1 MDIHELENE
10 IKSLQA
16 NFDQLPAWVAQR
28 YLTEYEEV
36 TQKEKVS
43 RSQKGALV
51 NQAHFL
57 IFCCEKIVRE
67 NQYLTEQKNMDN
79 SKCSS
84 MGSRIVRAYF

>member
-36 TQKEKVS
+36 TVIQKEKFS
-43 RSQKGALV
+43 RSPKGALV
-51 NQAHFL
+51 NQARFL
-57 IFCCEKIVRE
+57 IFVAVR
-67 NQYLTEQKNMDN
+67 K
-79 SKCSS
+79 
-84 MGSRIVRAYF
+84 

>member
-36 TQKEKVS
+36 TQKEKFS
-43 RSQKGALV
+43 RCQNGALV
-51 NQAHFL
+51 NQARFL
-57 IFCCEKIVRE
+57 IYFAVR
-67 NQYLTEQKNMDN
+67 K
-79 SKCSS
+79 
-84 MGSRIVRAYF
+84 